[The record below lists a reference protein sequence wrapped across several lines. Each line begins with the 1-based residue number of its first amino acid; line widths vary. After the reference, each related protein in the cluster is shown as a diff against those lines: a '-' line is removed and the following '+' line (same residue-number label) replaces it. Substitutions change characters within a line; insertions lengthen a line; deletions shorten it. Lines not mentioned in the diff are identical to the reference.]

1 MYRTGKHDTEPM
13 GLQHFPET
21 AAEGQEKYLGA
32 SQSVLDASLWVRD
45 SSVEELG
52 ESNRAVLEETSVL
65 KRAEWLSQPC

>member
-45 SSVEELG
+45 SSIEELG
-52 ESNRAVLEETSVL
+52 ESN
-65 KRAEWLSQPC
+65 